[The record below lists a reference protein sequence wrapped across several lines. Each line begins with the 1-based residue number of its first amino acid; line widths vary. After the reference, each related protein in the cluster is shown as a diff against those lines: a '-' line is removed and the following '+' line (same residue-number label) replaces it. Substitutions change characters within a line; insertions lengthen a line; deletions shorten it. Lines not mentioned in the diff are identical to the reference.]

1 MKKIFLLFASIAFM
15 GLCTNA
21 QNASGAC
28 KLPGTND
35 YVNVDYYND
44 GHIAVSVQS
53 DMKITQMPI
62 RVTCKITWTEKVRN
76 EYGQTVT
83 EKREETKT
91 LCNKTFYDI
100 EPNRTTSLSDGV
112 EALTEQRNKKYEYSV
127 SVGNP
132 ICKPM

>member
-1 MKKIFLLFASIAFM
+1 MKKVALLSLMLFGILGVS
-15 GLCTNA
+15 NA